1 MAKKIQ
7 ASFAKGEVGETM
19 YSRVDTA
26 QYQVGLRT
34 ALNGTVLSTGGFDSR
49 PGTRYIGPVKYHDKA
64 PRLIPFEFKT
74 TDAHILEF
82 GDLYM
87 RVLRNDVHVTEA
99 AKAIV
104 SITKANPAV
113 VEVTAHGYTAGQDV
127 YLSVPT
133 GMTELNG
140 RWVRVGAT
148 TTNTFQAL
156 DQVDGSNINS
166 TSYGTY
172 VSGGTA
178 ARVYEIATPYAQADL
193 MELNYVQSADVLT
206 VTHRSYAVREVRRS
220 ALASWAITTV
230 TFAPSIA
237 APTGVTVTPNTT
249 GSTTYKYVVT
259 AEADSGEESLSST
272 AIAIANGNATADN
285 TITWTAV
292 TGAVVYNVYKLK
304 GGSYG
309 FIGRS
314 VGVTTFDDK
323 NIAPDTEDG
332 PYEARDPISAANKR
346 PGAVGYYEQRRVF
359 GGSVDNPDTSYY
371 TVTAAPNNLSVA
383 QPGKDDDAITAA
395 LPATKVNEIR
405 HYVPGNDLIVL
416 TSGSEWRINSGQDSG
431 FAATTIKQKPQTFW
445 GSSYIKP
452 MVIGSTTVFV
462 EENDARV
469 RTIGFNLQ
477 IDGYTGTDLNL
488 LADHMFRD
496 YSIVDGAYAK
506 LPHTVC
512 AFVREDG
519 FMSVVTYQQEQDV
532 IAWSRFRTRGWFERV
547 ASLRRA
553 SDGVDDRLY
562 FVVQRY
568 INGRYVRYIERLA
581 SRRFRDVRDCFF
593 VDCGLS
599 LDAPIAISN
608 VTFGATTTITT
619 AVAHG
624 LTTADEVDL
633 SDIDWE
639 FDYDEDVGAESQP
652 DQLNLKRYTITVLS
666 PTTFSIP
673 VDSTDFNGYVDGGKV
688 RKAVA
693 TVSGL
698 EHLEGQRVVILA
710 DGNVIRGKTVT
721 AGRITLDR
729 KFSRIHVGLG
739 YSSEIET
746 LDIEIPNSATLQGRL
761 KKVAQVTVR
770 FSRSRGLLIGQGTQ
784 DDSYLVEMAQRED
797 ENYGDP
803 TALLTGDKKITLDS
817 NWNTNGRIRLRQK
830 DPLPMTILAVIPDL
844 EIEDITNV
852 N

>member
-7 ASFAKGEVGETM
+7 PSFAKGEVGESM

-34 ALNGTVLSTGGFDSR
+34 ALNGTILSTGGFENR
-49 PGTRYIGPVKYHDKA
+49 PGTIYVGPVKFHDKP

-74 TDAHILEF
+74 EDTHVLEF
-82 GDLYM
+82 GDQYM
-87 RVLRNDVHVTEA
+87 RVLRDDVHVTEA
-99 AKAIV
+99 SKAIV

-113 VEVTAHGYTAGQDV
+113 VEVTGHGYTTGQDI
-127 YLSVPT
+127 LLNVPT
-133 GMTELNG
+133 GMTELNN
-140 RWVRVGAT
+140 RWVRVGT
-148 TTNTFQAL
+148 TTANTFQAL

-166 TSYGTY
+166 TGYGTY

-178 ARVYEIATPYAQADL
+178 ARVYEIATPYVQDDL

-206 VTHRSYAVREVRRS
+206 VTHRDYNVREVRRA
-220 ALASWAITTV
+220 ALASWSISSV

-259 AEADSGEESLSST
+259 SEADSGEESLGSSPVT
-272 AIAIANGNATADN
+272 ITNGNATADN
-285 TITWTAV
+285 TISWSAV
-292 TGAVVYNVYKLK
+292 SGAVVYNVYRLK

-314 VGVTTFDDK
+314 VGATTFDDK
-323 NIAPDTEDG
+323 NIAPDTNDG
-332 PYEARDPISAANKR
+332 PYEARNPISAANKR

-359 GGSVDNPDTSYY
+359 GGSIDNPDTSYY

-405 HYVPGNDLIVL
+405 HYVPGNDLLVF
-416 TSGSEWRINSGQDSG
+416 TSGSEWRVNAGQDSA
-431 FAATTIKQKPQTFW
+431 FASTTIKQKPQTFW

-452 MVIGSTTVFV
+452 MVVGSTTVFV
-462 EENDARV
+462 EENKARV
-469 RTIGFNLQ
+469 RTFGFNLQ

-496 YSIVDGAYAK
+496 YTIVDGAYAK

-519 FMSVVTYQQEQDV
+519 FIACVTYQQEQDV

-547 ASLRRA
+547 ASVRRA
-553 SDGVDDRLY
+553 SDSVDDRLY

-568 INGRYVRYIERLA
+568 VNGRYVRYIERLA

-599 LDAPIAISN
+599 LDAPIHISDI
-608 VTFGATTTITT
+608 TLGATTTIET

-624 LTTADEVDL
+624 LATNDEVDL

-673 VDSTDFNGYVDGGKV
+673 VDSSEFNGYVDGGKV
-688 RKAVA
+688 RKAVS
-693 TVSGL
+693 TVAGL
-698 EHLEGQRVVILA
+698 DHLEGQRVVVLA

-721 AGRITLDR
+721 AGKIIFPR

-746 LDIEIPNSATLQGRL
+746 LDVEIANAATLQGRL
-761 KKVAQVTVR
+761 KKIAQVTVR
-770 FSRSRGLLIGQGTQ
+770 FSRSRGLLLGLGDQ

-797 ENYGDP
+797 ENYGEP
-803 TALLTGDKKITLDS
+803 TALLTGDKKVPIDS
-817 NWNTNGRIRLRQK
+817 GINSNGRIRLRQK
-830 DPLPMTILAVIPDL
+830 DPLPMTILAVIPDI
-844 EIEDITNV
+844 EVEDITNAE
-852 N
+852 